1 MLCEVKRA
9 ERTRS
14 TLRLQDHL
22 ELFGFFST
30 TSLDPAAH
38 VPTCTF
44 PSPRGPLII
53 PPTQDFVSRRFEVI
67 VGHKLLATVIVLSL
81 FAVGLPSLPAQN
93 PTLPPLPQ
101 VPSPSDRTTPAE
113 DEARSKLERDM
124 AKKANQERQLALKRD
139 TEKLLKLSTEL
150 KDYVDKTNENML
162 SLEVVKKAE
171 EIEKLAHSV
180 KNKMKGN

>member
-1 MLCEVKRA
+1 
-9 ERTRS
+9 
-14 TLRLQDHL
+14 
-22 ELFGFFST
+22 
-30 TSLDPAAH
+30 
-38 VPTCTF
+38 
-44 PSPRGPLII
+44 
-53 PPTQDFVSRRFEVI
+53 
-67 VGHKLLATVIVLSL
+67 VGHKLLATVMVLSL

-101 VPSPSDRTTPAE
+101 VSSPSDRTTPAE

-162 SLEVVKKAE
+162 SLDVVKKAE

-180 KNKMKGN
+180 KTKMKGN